1 MSGKEQRK
9 GRDAELELVR
19 KLHEYGYTSVHA
31 GNPMNFGTEPD
42 IVGLDG
48 IHVECKRH
56 EGERMTEWLTQARA
70 DSEKFGDGL
79 LPAVFWRKNRGR
91 WIVAMD
97 LVDWITLYC
106 AAGGKPDGTAETA
119 G

>member
-19 KLHEYGYTSVHA
+19 KLHEYGYTSVRA
-31 GNPMNFGTEPD
+31 GNPMNFGTGPD
-42 IVGLDG
+42 ITGLAG
-48 IHVECKRH
+48 VHCEVKRH
-56 EGERMTEWLTQARA
+56 EGERMTEWLTQARV

-79 LPAVFWRKNRGR
+79 PTIFWRKNRGR
-91 WIVAMD
+91 WIVCMD
-97 LVDWITLYC
+97 LVDWLALYI
-106 AAGGKPDGTAETA
+106 AAGGKPDGTIERTE

>member
-1 MSGKEQRK
+1 MSAAQRK
-9 GRDAELELVR
+9 GRDVELELAR
-19 KLHEYGYTSVHA
+19 LLRGYGYNVRA

-48 IHVECKRH
+48 IYIECKRH

-70 DSEKFGDGL
+70 DAEKFGDGL

-91 WIVAMD
+91 WTVAMD
-97 LVDWITLYC
+97 LENWLILYR
-106 AAGGKPDGTAETA
+106 AAGGRPDGA